1 MTAAPTSES
10 TQEPRPG
17 PQPQAAPQPKAP
29 PPLDLRAPRPQ
40 AVRIRAPVI
49 RAVVVGAGALVAG
62 ALTWAFVIQPEMR
75 AAAFERRAEASNP
88 SASGDARPSDLIRE
102 QPARYDTLAAE
113 DGLPPPRGARSAEPA
128 PTPEA
133 SPGPIGR
140 AAASRP
146 LGPPPRTGPTPGEV
160 AAASGLFFPRAGGS
174 APPGSG
180 PAAPPWPQS
189 GPAGVAAEDYAAV
202 YSPHRLIDPLSPW
215 ELKAGT
221 FLPATLLTAID
232 TGRPGPV
239 IAVVSQDVR
248 DTISGRYRLVPQGAR
263 LIGRQ
268 EGDSAWGERRAFVIW
283 ERLILPDGRSIRLAD
298 APGVDAQ
305 GATGVRGRTDRR
317 LVPLG
322 VAAVFAGAITT
333 LGELARGGDRDGRG
347 WVASA
352 GDAASIE
359 AARVGGRLIDR
370 ELEVRP
376 SIRVAAGAP
385 VRVLITRDLILE
397 PIP

>member
-1 MTAAPTSES
+1 MTAAPPPEPTPQA
-10 TQEPRPG
+10 TPRP
-17 PQPQAAPQPKAP
+17 KDP

-40 AVRIRAPVI
+40 AVRIRAPIIRSVVI
-49 RAVVVGAGALVAG
+49 GAGALVAG

-75 AAAFERRAEASNP
+75 AAAFERRAEATDAP
-88 SASGDARPSDLIRE
+88 TSGDARPSELIRE
-102 QPARYDTLAAE
+102 RPASYDGLAA
-113 DGLPPPRGARSAEPA
+113 DDALPPPRGARAPDA
-128 PTPEA
+128 QPTPDA

-140 AAASRP
+140 GPAPRP
-146 LGPPPRTGPTPGEV
+146 LGPAARTGPSPAEV
-160 AAASGLFFPRAGGS
+160 AAASGLFFPNAGGS
-174 APPGSG
+174 AAPGST
-180 PAAPPWPQS
+180 PAATPSADLAPRS
-189 GPAGVAAEDYAAV
+189 VAAEDYAAV

-239 IAVVSQDVR
+239 IAVVSQDVH
-248 DTISGRYRLVPQGAR
+248 DSVSGRHRLVPQGAR

-283 ERLILPDGRSIRLAD
+283 ERLILPDGRSVRLAD

-305 GATGVRGRTDRR
+305 GAAGVRGRADRR

-322 VAAVFAGAITT
+322 VASLFAGAITT
-333 LGELARGGDRDGRG
+333 LGELARGGSRDDRG

-359 AARVGGRLIDR
+359 AAQVGGRLIDR

-376 SIRVAAGAP
+376 SIRVAAGAS

-397 PIP
+397 PLP

>member
-1 MTAAPTSES
+1 
-10 TQEPRPG
+10 
-17 PQPQAAPQPKAP
+17 
-29 PPLDLRAPRPQ
+29 
-40 AVRIRAPVI
+40 
-49 RAVVVGAGALVAG
+49 
-62 ALTWAFVIQPEMR
+62 
-75 AAAFERRAEASNP
+75 
-88 SASGDARPSDLIRE
+88 
-102 QPARYDTLAAE
+102 
-113 DGLPPPRGARSAEPA
+113 LPPPRGARAPDPD
-128 PTPEA
+128 PTPGA

-140 AAASRP
+140 AAAPRP
-146 LGPPPRTGPTPGEV
+146 LGPPSRTGPSAGEV

-174 APPGSG
+174 DAPGSAPAATPATQTG
-180 PAAPPWPQS
+180 PAS
-189 GPAGVAAEDYAAV
+189 VAAEDYAAV

-239 IAVVSQDVR
+239 VAVVSQDVR
-248 DTISGRYRLVPQGAR
+248 DSVSGRHRLVPQGSR

-283 ERLILPDGRSIRLAD
+283 ERLILPDGRSVRLAD

-305 GATGVRGRTDRR
+305 GATGVRGRADRR

-333 LGELARGGDRDGRG
+333 LGELARGGDRDDRG

-359 AARVGGRLIDR
+359 AAQVGGRLIDR